1 MVAVDVSF
9 LAVPSVSILGSDS
22 VTIISTYL
30 SIFCIVGSLVVSLF
44 LTRQSR
50 MYGQESADTAVSK
63 EWRSIV
69 AYYHNKLLQ
78 VQFLKKMTGSAFGTK
93 AVAIVHGLPY
103 AMLLWG

>member
-63 EWRSIV
+63 EW
-69 AYYHNKLLQ
+69 
-78 VQFLKKMTGSAFGTK
+78 
-93 AVAIVHGLPY
+93 
-103 AMLLWG
+103 